1 MGKKVGL
8 IISFVIYL
16 GVAFWGMGQGY
27 SVEVSLCWPLGLL
40 MVAAYGW
47 AKLWRRQNFKGI
59 KRNFC
64 FEGRM
69 KFLFRGENVPG
80 AAFLVYHFLPFPKM
94 YPVPIQ
100 KNIFYFFKKCLTN

>member
-27 SVEVSLCWPLGLL
+27 SVGVSLCWPLGLL

-47 AKLWRRQNFKGI
+47 AKLWRR
-59 KRNFC
+59 
-64 FEGRM
+64 
-69 KFLFRGENVPG
+69 
-80 AAFLVYHFLPFPKM
+80 
-94 YPVPIQ
+94 
-100 KNIFYFFKKCLTN
+100 